1 MHRWLSVR
9 GRQNIFMETCQYVR
23 KVVHPYPKLIE
34 GTDDCENIN
43 ECDLN
48 NDLCPEKSQYCSDTE
63 GSYECLCD
71 SGYEERNYDLACID
85 INECT

>member
-1 MHRWLSVR
+1 MAISPGSAKYFHGKMPIYSK
-9 GRQNIFMETCQYVR
+9 M